1 MDVGKDTTVGNGSST
16 HELGELVVVTDG
28 ELDVTGGNSGF
39 LVFLGGVSGELED
52 LSGEVLKDG
61 GEVDGGTGSNSL
73 GVSAGL
79 HVAGDSSDGELESGS
94 S

>member
-1 MDVGKDTTVGNGSST
+1 VDVGKNTTASDSGFT
-16 HELGELVVVTDG
+16 HKLVKLVVVTDG
-28 ELDVTGGNSGF
+28 ELDVSGGNSGF

-61 GEVDGGTGSNSL
+61 GEVDGGTSSNSL

-79 HVAGDSSDGELESGS
+79 HVAGDSSDRELESSAG
-94 S
+94 